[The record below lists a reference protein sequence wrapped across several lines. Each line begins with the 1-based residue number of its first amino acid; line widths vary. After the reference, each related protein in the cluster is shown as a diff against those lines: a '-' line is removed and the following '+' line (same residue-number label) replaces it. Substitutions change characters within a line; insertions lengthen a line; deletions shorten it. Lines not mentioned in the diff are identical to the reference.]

1 MAEAPL
7 PRLPPKSPFLRL
19 VRIAPPA
26 SAAAGLEPCGAGSGG
41 EARSRP
47 GGSSPLGRS
56 RLSATDAPID
66 KSVSMSQPLGNGNT
80 PYRGVALIKV
90 YFK

>member
-26 SAAAGLEPCGAGSGG
+26 SAAAGLEPCRGGQRRGSAEPAGRQLPAGP
-41 EARSRP
+41 A
-47 GGSSPLGRS
+47 
-56 RLSATDAPID
+56 APER
-66 KSVSMSQPLGNGNT
+66 
-80 PYRGVALIKV
+80 YRCPDR
-90 YFK
+90 